1 VAEAPD
7 LVVLDGRSEEA
18 PGTRLAAA
26 DDRALLR
33 TLTRLP
39 DGIRSEVR
47 GAGSG
52 PDGQQIT
59 LAGGELVVL
68 GDGADLA
75 AKLAAAEAVAADA
88 APEDGCRIDV
98 RVPTAPVL
106 TADGSCA

>member
-1 VAEAPD
+1 MPASPEA
-7 LVVLDGRSEEA
+7 
-18 PGTRLAAA
+18 
-26 DDRALLR
+26 DRAVLR
-33 TLTRLP
+33 TLSRLP
-39 DGIRSEVR
+39 DGVRAEVG

-52 PDGQQIT
+52 PDGQQLT

-68 GDGADLA
+68 GDGSDLA

-88 APEDGCRIDV
+88 GPEDGCRIDV

>member
-1 VAEAPD
+1 
-7 LVVLDGRSEEA
+7 VVLDGRATAA
-18 PGTRLAAA
+18 PGGRIPEAE
-26 DDRALLR
+26 RAVLR
-33 TLTRLP
+33 TLSRIP
-39 DGIRSEVR
+39 RAARAEVG
-47 GAGSG
+47 GAAVG

-68 GDGADLA
+68 GDGSELD